1 MSRLATPLLDRTA
14 FAKDVVMRSMGR
26 SPVLQSLRGAG
37 AAVGAV
43 FVLISTSAGAEAQTS
58 AGAEAQHATVRHE
71 TGRAVG
77 TSCQSITGER
87 LGLATTLSSGL
98 QGQLPGLQI
107 LPTNGRAAAGSHIR
121 LRGNATVGGSNEPLV
136 YIDDIRISSIRIST
150 VTRSL
155 SAQSVLGALDFLDP
169 SDVQRIEVLRGPAAA
184 TMYGM
189 DAANGVILIYTKRG
203 QGDGSPGEAKT
214 GCGN

>member
-1 MSRLATPLLDRTA
+1 
-14 FAKDVVMRSMGR
+14 MRSMGR
-26 SPVLQSLRGAG
+26 SPVLQSPRGTG

-43 FVLISTSAGAEAQTS
+43 FLLISTS

-71 TGRAVG
+71 TGRAAG
-77 TSCQSITGER
+77 ASCQSITGER

-107 LPTNGRAAAGSHIR
+107 LPTNGRAAAGSRIR
-121 LRGNATVGGSNEPLV
+121 LRGNGSVAGSNEPLV
-136 YIDDIRISSIRIST
+136 YIDHIRISSIRIST

-155 SAQSVLGALDFLDP
+155 SAQAVLGALDFLDP
-169 SDVQRIEVLRGPAAA
+169 SDVLRIEVLRGPAAA

-203 QGDGSPGEAKT
+203 QGGGFSGRSEDRLRQLKT
-214 GCGN
+214 GCVN